1 MRIRARKLLF
11 RLAETLGPA
20 LLRLL
25 GSTWR
30 VSILPEGVEDRRR
43 EKREYVIFSF
53 WHGRMLI
60 PAFTHRFRNIG
71 ILISRHGDG
80 EYIARVV
87 ERLGFRTV
95 RGSTTR
101 GGVAA
106 LKETLRLS
114 TTGRD
119 LAFTPDGPKGPRYRV
134 QRGVVYAAS
143 RTGLPIVPAA
153 VEAHPAWVMGS
164 WDEFTIPKPFARTI
178 ILEGDPI
185 HVPPDI
191 EGDDLERERLRVEE
205 RMHEV
210 MAEARRIARQRP
222 RLL

>member
-1 MRIRARKLLF
+1 M
-11 RLAETLGPA
+11 AETLGPA

-25 GSTWR
+25 GATWR
-30 VSILPEGVEDRRR
+30 VSILPEGVEERRR
-43 EKREYVIFSF
+43 ERNQSVIFAF
-53 WHGRMLI
+53 WHGRMII
-60 PAFTHRFRNIG
+60 PAYTHRFKKVG

-106 LKETLRLS
+106 LKETLRIS
-114 TTGRD
+114 HTGRD
-119 LAFTPDGPKGPRYRV
+119 LAFTPDGPKGPRYTV

-153 VEAHPAWVMGS
+153 VEASPAWVLGS
-164 WDEFTIPKPFARTI
+164 WDEFTIPKPFARAV
-178 ILEGDPI
+178 ILQGDPI
-185 HVPPDI
+185 HIPPGIDG
-191 EGDDLERERLRVEE
+191 EELERERLRVEE

-210 MAEARRIARQRP
+210 MAEARRIAAKP
-222 RLL
+222 